1 MAKTKIEIELDFK
14 GQQSVSQVEEKT
26 KSLKAQLKE
35 MKALLASGTL
45 DNAQFRKLSLEA
57 GELQDR
63 IADVNQRVKNLSSD
77 SRRLDAITDA
87 AQGIVGG
94 FTAVQGVMAL
104 VGDENEEVQKT
115 LLKVQGALAALNGL
129 QAVANTLNKESALMT
144 ELSARGWDK
153 LNGALKA
160 GVIGGVAVTLGYLY
174 QAIELLSEKTRGI
187 TEDQEKLNAVYKSA
201 YADVDALN
209 TQIYEMQASFDG
221 ARKGI
226 ISKKDA
232 LFEYNKNFGD
242 TLGVAKDLNEA
253 ERLFRE
259 KTGAYIKA
267 TALRAEANALFEAAA
282 KRGSEQVT
290 AQFEDNASALD
301 KFNIILQGLRDGYV
315 TFNTDVSNAQEKG
328 TQERVN
334 QLNKEKK
341 AFEDLAKVKIDEA
354 QRIENESNITTK
366 IGAERRK
373 DEASKNKTA
382 EDKALKDQMDA
393 YKRKRDLDLENAQME
408 RDLIASLE
416 NEGKASE
423 DAKTKQSEFEKA
435 YRLQLSVDRFNREK
449 EIDAYEL
456 QEWNKTQQAK
466 AQIYKDTT
474 DSIMFLGEALLG
486 QQFKQSALGKALAI
500 SQIAVDT
507 ALAVSSLVKNSE
519 ANPANAPTSG
529 VAGALQFAAGM
540 VRITAAIAK
549 AKAILTSGASPSASS
564 GSTGGGSSSA
574 GVGSMGSAPNT
585 SRFVPTTTS
594 GGASSQRV
602 YVLEKDITDSQGRV
616 AKIRHNAT
624 LI

>member
-26 KSLKAQLKE
+26 KSLKTQLKE

-45 DNAQFRKLSLEA
+45 DNDQFRKLSIEA
-57 GELQDR
+57 GQLQDQ

-187 TEDQEKLNAVYKSA
+187 TEDQEKLNTVYKSA

-341 AFEDLAKVKIDEA
+341 AFEDLAKVKIEEA
-354 QRIENESNITTK
+354 QRIETESNITTK

-423 DAKTKQSEFEKA
+423 EAKTKQSEFEKA
-435 YRLQLSVDRFNREK
+435 YRLQLSVDRFNRQK

-549 AKAILTSGASPSASS
+549 AKAILTSGASPSASG
-564 GSTGGGSSSA
+564 GSTGGSSSSA

>member
-1 MAKTKIEIELDFK
+1 
-14 GQQSVSQVEEKT
+14 
-26 KSLKAQLKE
+26 
-35 MKALLASGTL
+35 
-45 DNAQFRKLSLEA
+45 
-57 GELQDR
+57 
-63 IADVNQRVKNLSSD
+63 
-77 SRRLDAITDA
+77 
-87 AQGIVGG
+87 
-94 FTAVQGVMAL
+94 
-104 VGDENEEVQKT
+104 
-115 LLKVQGALAALNGL
+115 
-129 QAVANTLNKESALMT
+129 MT

-187 TEDQEKLNAVYKSA
+187 TEDQEKLNTVYKSA

-315 TFNTDVSNAQEKG
+315 TFNSDVSNAQEKG

-354 QRIENESNITTK
+354 QRIETESNITTK

-423 DAKTKQSEFEKA
+423 EAKTKQSEFEKA
-435 YRLQLSVDRFNREK
+435 YRLQLSVDRFNRQK

-594 GGASSQRV
+594 GGQSSQRV

>member
-26 KSLKAQLKE
+26 KSLKTQLKE

-45 DNAQFRKLSLEA
+45 DSDQFRKLSLQA
-57 GELQDR
+57 GELQDQ

-187 TEDQEKLNAVYKSA
+187 TEDQEKLNTVYKSA

-341 AFEDLAKVKIDEA
+341 AFEDLAKVKIEEA
-354 QRIENESNITTK
+354 QRIETESNITTK

-423 DAKTKQSEFEKA
+423 EAKTKQSEFEKA
-435 YRLQLSVDRFNREK
+435 YRLQLSVDRFNRQK

-549 AKAILTSGASPSASS
+549 AKAILTSGASPSASG

-594 GGASSQRV
+594 GGQSSQRV

>member
-187 TEDQEKLNAVYKSA
+187 TEDQEKLNTVYKSA

-354 QRIENESNITTK
+354 QRIETESNITTK

-423 DAKTKQSEFEKA
+423 EAKTKQSEFEKA
-435 YRLQLSVDRFNREK
+435 YRLQLSVDRFNRQK

-549 AKAILTSGASPSASS
+549 AKAILTSGASPSASG

-594 GGASSQRV
+594 GGQSSQRV

>member
-1 MAKTKIEIELDFK
+1 
-14 GQQSVSQVEEKT
+14 
-26 KSLKAQLKE
+26 
-35 MKALLASGTL
+35 
-45 DNAQFRKLSLEA
+45 
-57 GELQDR
+57 
-63 IADVNQRVKNLSSD
+63 
-77 SRRLDAITDA
+77 LDAITDA

-341 AFEDLAKVKIDEA
+341 AFEDLAKVKIEEA
-354 QRIENESNITTK
+354 QRIETESNITTK

>member
-26 KSLKAQLKE
+26 KSLKTQLKE

-45 DNAQFRKLSLEA
+45 DNDQFRKLSIEA
-57 GELQDR
+57 GQLQDQ

-187 TEDQEKLNAVYKSA
+187 TEDQEKLNTVYKSA

-341 AFEDLAKVKIDEA
+341 AFEDLAKVKIEEA
-354 QRIENESNITTK
+354 QRIETESNITTK

-416 NEGKASE
+416 NEGKVSE
-423 DAKTKQSEFEKA
+423 EAKTKQSEFEKA
-435 YRLQLSVDRFNREK
+435 YRLQLSVDRFNRQK

-549 AKAILTSGASPSASS
+549 AKAILTSGASPSASG
-564 GSTGGGSSSA
+564 GSTGGSSSSA

>member
-26 KSLKAQLKE
+26 KSLKTQLKE

-45 DNAQFRKLSLEA
+45 DSDQFRKLSLQA
-57 GELQDR
+57 GELQDQ

-187 TEDQEKLNAVYKSA
+187 TEDQEKLNTVYKSA

-341 AFEDLAKVKIDEA
+341 AFEDLAKVKIEEA

-423 DAKTKQSEFEKA
+423 EAKTKQSEFEKA
-435 YRLQLSVDRFNREK
+435 YRLQLSVDRFNRQK

-549 AKAILTSGASPSASS
+549 AKAILTSGASPSASG

-594 GGASSQRV
+594 GGQSSQRV

>member
-187 TEDQEKLNAVYKSA
+187 TEDQEKLNTVYKSA

-341 AFEDLAKVKIDEA
+341 AFEDLAKVKIEEA
-354 QRIENESNITTK
+354 QRIETESNITTK

-416 NEGKASE
+416 NEGKVSE
-423 DAKTKQSEFEKA
+423 EAKTKQSEFEKA
-435 YRLQLSVDRFNREK
+435 YRLQLSVDRFNRQK

-549 AKAILTSGASPSASS
+549 AKAILTSGASPSASG